1 MPDRVM
7 SNICEPLI
15 RRFGATVAKLA
26 RRLIL
31 GQTTLGA
38 EFPAYRYD
46 KADWLREQAI
56 GEATE

>member
-1 MPDRVM
+1 M